1 MKNTEIRSLS
11 LEELKERIATEKEN
25 LQKLK
30 FAHAITPLENPMRI
44 RKSRKLI
51 ASLLTELRAK
61 ELVNA

>member
-11 LEELKERIATEKEN
+11 LEELKERIATERET

-30 FAHAITPLENPMRI
+30 FAHAITSLENPMRI

>member
-30 FAHAITPLENPMRI
+30 FAHSITPLENPMRI
-44 RKSRKLI
+44 QKSRRLI
-51 ASLLTELRAK
+51 ARLVTELKAK